1 MDFRSFNL
9 HDDVITGI
17 ESMGYNTPTPVQQ
30 QAIPLILEQKDIIAC
45 AQTGTGKT
53 AAYLLPLID
62 RISHANYEF
71 TSTLILVPT
80 RELAKQIDE
89 QVEGLGY
96 FAPVSSIAIYGGS
109 KGDEWEQQKRALT
122 GGADI
127 IIATP
132 GRLMSHM
139 ALGYVKLD
147 QLKYLVLDEADKML
161 DMGFMDDILKIVRA
175 LPTERQTLLFSATM
189 PKKIRDLSQQILQQP
204 SEINL
209 AISKPAE
216 GIDQRLY
223 LTYDN
228 QKLPLLEHLI
238 RELEVSNMIIFT
250 SRKSNVNQIVRS
262 LRKMG
267 FEAEG
272 IMSDLTQDEREKALQ
287 GFKNKKYQIL
297 VATDI
302 LSRGIDIDSLSHV
315 VNFDMPQDAEDYV
328 HRVGRTARAASTG
341 MAITFVN
348 ENDMY
353 RVRKVE
359 QLIERD
365 LPKLSLPEGFG
376 AAPVFDPTR
385 RDFGRG
391 GKGGGRHSGGRSGGG
406 AGRSSEGGG
415 RDRNRRRGPK
425 PEGAGAPRREDG
437 DRPVKLANQNPRPE
451 GEASPRAEGQ
461 EAGSKPNR
469 NKNRNR
475 NRNRNKPSD
484 PNTQGNSQP
493 VPQDNN

>member
-1 MDFRSFNL
+1 
-9 HDDVITGI
+9 
-17 ESMGYNTPTPVQQ
+17 MGYNTATPVQE
-30 QAIPLILEQKDIIAC
+30 QAIPLILEGKDMIAC

-62 RISHANYEF
+62 RISHANYNH

-109 KGDEWEQQKRALT
+109 KGDEWDQQKRALT
-122 GGADI
+122 SGADI

-139 ALGYVKLD
+139 AMGYVKLD
-147 QLKYLVLDEADKML
+147 QLNYLVLDEADKML

-175 LPTERQTLLFSATM
+175 LPKNRQTLLFSATM
-189 PKKIRDLSQQILQQP
+189 PKKIRDLSQQILKDPEQ
-204 SEINL
+204 INL

-228 QKLPLLEHLI
+228 QKLPLLEHIL
-238 RELEVSNMIIFT
+238 RQLDVQNMIIFT
-250 SRKSNVNQIVRS
+250 SRKSNVSQIVRS

-267 FEAEG
+267 FGAEG
-272 IMSDLTQDEREKALQ
+272 IQSDLTQEEREKALQ
-287 GFKNKKYQIL
+287 GFKNKQYQIL

-348 ENDMY
+348 EKDMY
-353 RVRKVE
+353 RVSKVE
-359 QLIERD
+359 RLIERE
-365 LPKLSLPEGFG
+365 LPKLPLPEGFG
-376 AAPVFDPTR
+376 AAPAYDPTR
-385 RDFGRG
+385 RDFGHGSGSGRSH
-391 GKGGGRHSGGRSGGG
+391 GGGNRPGGG
-406 AGRSSEGGG
+406 N
-415 RDRNRRRGPK
+415 RDRNKRRGPR
-425 PEGAGAPRREDG
+425 PEGAGEPRQEG
-437 DRPVKLANQNPRPE
+437 SPRPE
-451 GEASPRAEGQ
+451 GERAPRPEGQAAEGRN
-461 EAGSKPNR
+461 PNR
-469 NKNRNR
+469 NRNR
-475 NRNRNKPSD
+475 NRNRNKSSNPK
-484 PNTQGNSQP
+484 
-493 VPQDNN
+493 PQNNPQTPAQE

>member
-1 MDFRSFNL
+1 LDFRSFNL

-30 QAIPLILEQKDIIAC
+30 QAIPLILEQKDLIAC

-62 RISHANYEF
+62 RISHANSDF

-109 KGDEWEQQKRALT
+109 KGDEWDQQKRALT

-147 QLKYLVLDEADKML
+147 QLQYLVLDEADKML

-189 PKKIRDLSQQILQQP
+189 PKKIRDLAQQILQQP
-204 SEINL
+204 AEINL

-238 RELEVSNMIIFT
+238 RELEVQNMIIFT

-272 IMSDLTQDEREKALQ
+272 IMSDLTQEEREKALQ
-287 GFKNKKYQIL
+287 GFKNKKYKIL

-315 VNFDMPQDAEDYV
+315 LNFDMPQDAEDYV

-353 RVRKVE
+353 RVHKVE
-359 QLIERD
+359 RLIERD
-365 LPKLSLPEGFG
+365 LPKLPLPEGFG
-376 AAPVFDPTR
+376 PAPVFDPTR

-391 GKGGGRHSGGRSGGG
+391 GKGGGRPTGGRQGGGRPGGGRSGE
-406 AGRSSEGGG
+406 SGG
-415 RDRNRRRGPK
+415 RDRNRPRGPK
-425 PEGAGAPRREDG
+425 PEGATNQGS
-437 DRPVKLANQNPRPE
+437 DRPVKLATHTPRPE
-451 GEASPRAEGQ
+451 GERAPRAEGQ
-461 EAGSKPNR
+461 EGGNKP
-469 NKNRNR
+469 NRNR
-475 NRNRNKPSD
+475 NRNRNKNRDKSGNPPS
-484 PNTQGNSQP
+484 NTQQA
-493 VPQDNN
+493 PQDNS

>member
-1 MDFRSFNL
+1 
-9 HDDVITGI
+9 
-17 ESMGYNTPTPVQQ
+17 MGYNTPTPVQQ
-30 QAIPLILEQKDIIAC
+30 QAIPLILESKDLIAC

-62 RISHANYEF
+62 RISHANYGF

-122 GGADI
+122 SGADI

-161 DMGFMDDILKIVRA
+161 DMGFMDDILKIVRS
-175 LPTERQTLLFSATM
+175 LPQQRQTLLFSATM
-189 PKKIRDLSQQILQQP
+189 PKKIRDLAQQILQDPAQ
-204 SEINL
+204 INL

-228 QKLPLLEHLI
+228 QKLPLLEHLL
-238 RELEVSNMIIFT
+238 REQDVQNMIIFT
-250 SRKSNVNQIVRS
+250 SRKSNVAQIVRS

-267 FEAEG
+267 FATEG
-272 IMSDLTQDEREKALQ
+272 IQSDLTQEEREKALQ
-287 GFKNKKYQIL
+287 GFKNKQFQIL

-341 MAITFVN
+341 VAITFVN

-359 QLIERD
+359 QLIERE

-376 AAPVFDPTR
+376 PAPVFDPTR

-391 GKGGGRHSGGRSGGG
+391 GKGSRTGSRQGSGTRPAGGN
-406 AGRSSEGGG
+406 G
-415 RDRNRRRGPK
+415 RDRNRPRGPK
-425 PEGAGAPRREDG
+425 PAGAAANPRREG
-437 DRPVKLANQNPRPE
+437 GQRPPRPANTVPRPD
-451 GEASPRAEGQ
+451 GERTPRAEGQ

-469 NKNRNR
+469 NRNR
-475 NRNRNKPSD
+475 NRNRNSNNKPSGQS
-484 PNTQGNSQP
+484 PQGNNQQ

>member
-1 MDFRSFNL
+1 
-9 HDDVITGI
+9 
-17 ESMGYNTPTPVQQ
+17 MGYNTPTPVQQ
-30 QAIPLILEQKDIIAC
+30 QAIPLILERQDVIAC

-62 RISHANYEF
+62 RVSHGNYNF

-109 KGDEWEQQKRALT
+109 KGGDWDQQKRALT

-132 GRLMSHM
+132 GRLIAHM
-139 ALGYVKLD
+139 AMGYVKLD
-147 QLKYLVLDEADKML
+147 QLLHLVLDEADKML
-161 DMGFMDDILKIVRA
+161 DMGFMDDILKIVRQ
-175 LPTERQTLLFSATM
+175 LPQHRQTLLFSATM
-189 PKKIRDLSQQILQQP
+189 PRKIRELAKQILKEP

-209 AISKPAE
+209 AISKPAA

-228 QKLPLLEHLI
+228 QKLPLLEHLLHD
-238 RELEVSNMIIFT
+238 LEVHSMIVFT

-262 LRKMG
+262 LQKMG

-272 IMSDLTQDEREKALQ
+272 IQSDLEQADREKVLQ
-287 GFKNKKYQIL
+287 RFKNRQVRIL

-315 VNFDMPQDAEDYV
+315 INFDMPQDAEDYV
-328 HRVGRTARAASTG
+328 HRVGRTARASSTG

-353 RVRKVE
+353 RVKKVE
-359 QLIERD
+359 HLIERD
-365 LPKLSLPEGFG
+365 LPKLPLPETLGSG
-376 AAPVFDPTR
+376 PAFDPTR
-385 RDFGRG
+385 RFDKGRG
-391 GKGGGRHSGGRSGGG
+391 KGSHTRSPK
-406 AGRSSEGGG
+406 
-415 RDRNRRRGPK
+415 RRGPK
-425 PEGAGAPRREDG
+425 PVSTDHPHKEGTKAAAAPA
-437 DRPVKLANQNPRPE
+437 RPAEKA
-451 GEASPRAEGQ
+451 PRAEGQ
-461 EAGSKPNR
+461 QERKKPSRKR

-475 NRNRNKPSD
+475 NRNRDASGSPKP
-484 PNTQGNSQP
+484 QGSQQA
-493 VPQDNN
+493 PQDQN

>member
-9 HDDVITGI
+9 HDDVLTGI
-17 ESMGYNTPTPVQQ
+17 ESMGYNTATPVQE
-30 QAIPLILEQKDIIAC
+30 QAIPLILEGKDMIAC

-62 RISHANYEF
+62 RISHANNDH

-122 GGADI
+122 SGADI

-132 GRLMSHM
+132 GRLMAHM
-139 ALGYVKLD
+139 AMGYVKLD
-147 QLKYLVLDEADKML
+147 QLNYLVLDEADKML

-175 LPTERQTLLFSATM
+175 LPQNRQTLLFSATM
-189 PKKIRDLSQQILQQP
+189 PKKIRDLAQQILQDPAQ
-204 SEINL
+204 INL

-228 QKLPLLEHLI
+228 QKLPLLEHIL
-238 RELEVSNMIIFT
+238 RELDVQNMIIFT
-250 SRKSNVNQIVRS
+250 SRKSNVGQIVRS

-267 FEAEG
+267 FAAEG
-272 IMSDLTQDEREKALQ
+272 IQSDLTQEERERALQ
-287 GFKNKKYQIL
+287 GFKNKQYQIL

-353 RVRKVE
+353 RVNRVE
-359 QLIERD
+359 RLIERE
-365 LPKLSLPEGFG
+365 LPKLPLPEGFG
-376 AAPVFDPTR
+376 AGPVYDPKMRGTGH
-385 RDFGRG
+385 GRG
-391 GKGGGRHSGGRSGGG
+391 SGRSHSGGNRQGSGN
-406 AGRSSEGGG
+406 
-415 RDRNRRRGPK
+415 RNRNKSRGPR
-425 PEGAGAPRREDG
+425 PEGAGEPRREG
-437 DRPVKLANQNPRPE
+437 GQRPPRANHAPRQEGERAPRPE
-451 GEASPRAEGQ
+451 GQAAEGQ
-461 EAGSKPNR
+461 NPNR
-469 NKNRNR
+469 NRNR
-475 NRNRNKPSD
+475 NRNRNKSSKPR
-484 PNTQGNSQP
+484 PQGN
-493 VPQDNN
+493 PQAPAQE